1 VKFGKKELSVVGAL
15 CSVVACA
22 IMLVAPITPDGTGLL
37 LYIVC
42 QLVNSLGMGIY
53 STVSW
58 SMMGDA
64 IDYNEWK
71 FGVREE
77 GTVYSL
83 HSFFRKLAQGV
94 GPSLALVIMVAL
106 GYSEINAGNQLF
118 SVALNMRYLVAGLFL
133 FSAVMQFVGLALIY
147 NLDKKKLEQMNSEL
161 ALRKAEQQ

>member
-1 VKFGKKELSVVGAL
+1 MHQRNPGFSPTFTESTDTLEPSDKPYSATVLVLSCIFPSDPPIYEDTVKF
-15 CSVVACA
+15 
-22 IMLVAPITPDGTGLL
+22 
-37 LYIVC
+37 Y
-42 QLVNSLGMGIY
+42 
-53 STVSW
+53 
-58 SMMGDA
+58 
-64 IDYNEWK
+64 
-71 FGVREE
+71 VREE